1 MTAYSPGAIRS
12 AIKSLLLGQ
21 IGAVRTVTANTFK
34 YGTFEGQPE
43 IATRARV
50 VDPAYKH
57 RFDVKLGAMQSH
69 GATPVGAISPTK
81 TVTVP
86 VTIDI
91 LTRLKS
97 TTQEVERDEQR
108 TLAETNTE
116 LALQALERPG
126 NLLFDASAN
135 PTGIV
140 SGLLMGEGG
149 QGHPRWS
156 VVEEDWRRLNHRSRI
171 SGSVVVIVD
180 QPVTT

>member
-1 MTAYSPGAIRS
+1 MTDYSPSVIRN
-12 AIKSLLLGQ
+12 AIKSLLLGE
-21 IGAVRTVTANTFK
+21 IGVVRTVPTSTFK
-34 YGTFEGQPE
+34 YGTFEGQD
-43 IATRARV
+43 ATALRARV

-57 RFDVKLGAMQSH
+57 RFDVRIGGIMSH

-86 VTIDI
+86 VVIDI
-91 LTRLKS
+91 VTRLKA
-97 TTQEVERDEQR
+97 TPLQDDRDDQR
-108 TLAETNTE
+108 ALAETNTQ

-126 NLLFDASAN
+126 NLLFDANDN

-156 VVEEDWRRLNHRSRI
+156 VVEEDWKRLNHRSRI

-180 QPVTT
+180 QPQST